1 MENKN
6 VKVEPQVMPSRVQR
20 MTKQRTAI
28 INMLM
33 RSKDHPTA
41 EEIHAAVKE
50 ELPGINIGTVYRNLQ
65 MLLAEG
71 LVQEITQ
78 SKSGSR
84 FDGNQ
89 MPHSHF
95 FCQCC
100 GEVYDIP
107 LYDAPVS
114 PEFLQHIPGKLAAQR
129 TDFFGICDKC
139 LADGCDNEQE

>member
-1 MENKN
+1 MNNIKENKN
-6 VKVEPQVMPSRVQR
+6 VRPTPELMPTKVQR

-28 INMLM
+28 INMLVH
-33 RSKDHPTA
+33 STAHPTA

-50 ELPGINIGTVYRNLQ
+50 ELPDISIGTVYRNLQ

-78 SKSGSR
+78 SKTGSR

-89 MPHSHF
+89 KPHSHF

-100 GEVYDIP
+100 GKVYDVP
-107 LYDAPVS
+107 QYVAPIAS
-114 PEFLQHIPGKLAAQR
+114 EYLAQIPGQLESQR
-129 TDFFGICDKC
+129 TDFFGICEEC
-139 LADGCDNEQE
+139 LADEA